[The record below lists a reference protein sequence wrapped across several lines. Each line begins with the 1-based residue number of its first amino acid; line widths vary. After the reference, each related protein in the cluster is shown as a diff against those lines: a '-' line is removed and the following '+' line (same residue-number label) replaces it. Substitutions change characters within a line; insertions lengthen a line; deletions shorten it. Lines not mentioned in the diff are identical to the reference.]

1 MPKNARMKIDIESIN
16 ARQAKLDSAAI
27 YLKDQFIGIDAVID
41 SLLEYIQI
49 WYLGPELL
57 TRPIIVNLWGMTG
70 VGKTDLIRKLVK
82 FLDLQDRFAEVELSN
97 VDSTS
102 WVSSVT
108 EILDRQEL
116 NDGKP
121 SIVLFDEIQRFNTI
135 DGDGKPL
142 PQTKFTDFWEL
153 LSDGKLA
160 KKSKDDLDHYIMAFQ
175 MNARDVARRKS
186 KGEENVDDNPMV
198 DNWDARTLKKALRLD
213 GDAAEMATMSQR
225 DMLALI
231 SSEKKKKTI
240 YEPVN
245 HQQTLII
252 ISGNLDEAFAMA
264 DQASEADVDADIFHA
279 YTKKITDVDIKNALM
294 KKFRPEQVAR
304 FGNIHLIYTSL
315 KKADF
320 EALIDSELKRISN
333 RTLDRFGIKLTIDS
347 TIAELVYRNGV
358 FPVQG
363 VRPVFSTIID
373 VVETLLAKLVL
384 KALRTEARSITIR
397 HEAGASQLIAT
408 VGAETITMPYTGRID
423 KIRASN
429 LAHSVANISGHE
441 CGHAVV
447 YMIVFGLIPLQ
458 LKSKIAS
465 SYASGFTFPHEIHT
479 TRQNMLNTIKVYLAG
494 GLAEE
499 LLFGVENSSTGR
511 SSDRER
517 ATAYAID
524 FVRRYG
530 FDDEFKANYTLIDA
544 HAMDKFQTDTDI
556 EKMLARLEAET
567 KEILGKNRDLLIAL
581 SQSLATSG
589 ELDAATIA
597 SIANTYGVTARIE
610 HEGYLHIE
618 NFADLL
624 SAES

>member
-1 MPKNARMKIDIESIN
+1 MKIDIDTIN
-16 ARQAKLDSAAI
+16 QRQAALDRAAI
-27 YLKDQFIGIDAVID
+27 YLKEQFIGIDEVID

-70 VGKTDLIRKLVK
+70 VGKTDLVRKLVK
-82 FLDLQDRFAEVELSN
+82 FLEFQDRFAEVELSN

-102 WVSSVT
+102 WVSSVSD
-108 EILDRQEL
+108 ILDRQEI

-121 SIVLFDEIQRFNTI
+121 SIVLFDEIQRFNTL
-135 DGDGKPL
+135 DSDGKPL

-175 MNARDVARRKS
+175 MNARDLARRKS
-186 KGEENVDDNPMV
+186 KGEEDVDDNPMV

-213 GDAAEMATMSQR
+213 GDITDMATMSQR
-225 DMLALI
+225 DMLELI
-231 SSEKKKKTI
+231 SKEKKKKTI
-240 YEPVN
+240 YEPIN

-320 EALIDSELKRISN
+320 EALIDSELTRITK
-333 RTLDRFGIKLTIDS
+333 RTLDRFGIKLSIDS
-347 TIAELVYRNGV
+347 SIAALVYRNGV

-384 KALRTEARSITIR
+384 TALRGQAETITIR
-397 HEAGASQLIAT
+397 HDAEASLIIAT
-408 VGAETITMPYTGRID
+408 VGEEDIVMPYTGRID

-447 YMIVFGLIPLQ
+447 YMVVFGLIPLQ

-465 SYASGFTFPHEIHT
+465 SYAGGFTFPHEIHT
-479 TRQNMLNTIKVYLAG
+479 TRQSMLDTIKVYLAG

-511 SSDRER
+511 ANDRER
-517 ATAYAID
+517 ATGFAID
-524 FVRRYG
+524 FVRRFG
-530 FDDEFKANYTLIDA
+530 FDDEFKADYTLIDA
-544 HAMDKFQTDTDI
+544 HAMNKFETDTDI

-567 KEILGKNRDLLIAL
+567 KEILGKNKALLIAL
-581 SQSLATSG
+581 SQSLAESG
-589 ELDAATIA
+589 ELDAETIA
-597 SIANTYGVTARIE
+597 SIANAHGVSARIE
-610 HEGYLHIE
+610 HEGYLHINE
-618 NFADLL
+618 FANQLTV
-624 SAES
+624 SA

>member
-1 MPKNARMKIDIESIN
+1 MNIDLDSIN
-16 ARQAKLDSAAI
+16 ARQATLDRAAV
-27 YLKDQFIGIDAVID
+27 YLKEQFIGIDAVID

-70 VGKTDLIRKLVK
+70 VGKTDLVRKLVK
-82 FLDLQDRFAEVELSN
+82 FLGMQERFAEVELSN

-108 EILDRQEL
+108 EVLERQEL

-135 DGDGKPL
+135 DDQGKPL
-142 PQTKFTDFWEL
+142 PQSKFTDFWEL

-160 KKSKDDLDHYIMAFQ
+160 KKSKDDLDNYILAFQ
-175 MNARDVARRKS
+175 MNARDLARRKS
-186 KGEENVDDNPMV
+186 KGEEGLDDNPMV
-198 DNWDARTLKKALRLD
+198 DQWDARTLKKALRLD
-213 GDAAEMATMSQR
+213 NDLSDMTNMSQR
-225 DMLALI
+225 EMLDLI
-231 SSEKKKKTI
+231 AGAKRKKAI

-315 KKADF
+315 TKADF
-320 EALIDSELKRISN
+320 EALIDSELSRISK
-333 RTLDRFGIKLTIDS
+333 RTMDRFGIELRIDP
-347 TIAELVYRNGV
+347 TVAALVYRNGV

-373 VVETLLAKLVL
+373 VVETLLSKLVL
-384 KALRTEARSITIR
+384 KALREKAQSIEFR
-397 HEAGASQLIAT
+397 YDALASQIIAT
-408 VGAETITMPYTGRID
+408 VGAEHITMPFTGRID

-429 LAHSVANISGHE
+429 LEHSVANISGHE

-447 YMIVFGLIPLQ
+447 YMVVFGLIPLQ

-465 SYASGFTFPHEIHT
+465 SYAGGFTFPHEIHT
-479 TRQNMLNTIKVYLAG
+479 TRQSILNTIKVYLAG

-499 LLFGVENSSTGR
+499 LLFGVDNCSTGR
-511 SSDRER
+511 SHDREQ
-517 ATAYAID
+517 ATVYAID

-530 FDDEFKANYTLIDA
+530 FDEEFKAVYTLTEA
-544 HAMDKFQTDTDI
+544 HAMGKSETDTDI
-556 EKMLARLEAET
+556 EKMLARLEWET
-567 KEILGKNRDLLIAL
+567 RDILSKNHSLLVAL
-581 SQSLATSG
+581 SQRLATSG
-589 ELDAATIA
+589 ELDAQ
-597 SIANTYGVTARIE
+597 SIAAIADAHGVSARIE
-610 HEGYLHIE
+610 NEGYLHIE
-618 NFADLL
+618 NFANRL
-624 SAES
+624 SGEG